1 MNKNEREKVELKR
14 MKKSNAQIL
23 TVSKQSLLGAKN
35 PRLKKTVVNIIRI
48 NSFRIKSSNSEQF
61 RKES

>member
-1 MNKNEREKVELKR
+1 
-14 MKKSNAQIL
+14 MKKSNAQIS
-23 TVSKQSLLGAKN
+23 TVSKQSILGAKN

-61 RKES
+61 SKQS